1 MLKLAKLME
10 LTAECKRML
19 LFPFFKR
26 VRRLSGNVRGKHVE
40 IFITRSVQ
48 ISTNMVA
55 QIKLNW
61 ENETHFSAMRKG
73 LGFAL
78 MKALGRPIM
87 KSEDVILDRKI
98 TFQAEDIAFAR
109 KVFAYEE
116 IRDKFDALWSGKFTN
131 GVLIVGQSSI
141 FYHEPANILTRKK
154 RERFVVAIDLLC
166 DLYDILYFY
175 KREIS

>member
-1 MLKLAKLME
+1 MLKLAKLTG
-10 LTAECKRML
+10 LTAECKRMF
-19 LFPFFKR
+19 LFPFFRR
-26 VRRLSGNVRGKHVE
+26 VRRLSGNIRGKHVK

-61 ENETHFSAMRKG
+61 ENETHFSAMRRG
-73 LGFAL
+73 LGVAL
-78 MKALGRPIM
+78 MRALGRPIV

-98 TFQAEDIAFAR
+98 TFQAEDIAFVR
-109 KVFAYEE
+109 KVFTYEE
-116 IRDKFDALWSGKFTN
+116 IRDKFDALWSRKFTN

-141 FYHEPANILTRKK
+141 FYHEPASILTRKK

-175 KREIS
+175 KRKIS